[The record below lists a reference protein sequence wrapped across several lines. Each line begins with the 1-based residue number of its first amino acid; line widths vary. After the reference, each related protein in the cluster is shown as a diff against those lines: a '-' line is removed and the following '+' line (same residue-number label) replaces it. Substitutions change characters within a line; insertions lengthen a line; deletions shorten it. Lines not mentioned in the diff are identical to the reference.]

1 MDFVRIH
8 FRTTR
13 KTYKGKVST
22 SEEATMNLP
31 KNLHELFR
39 CISER
44 RLEIRA
50 NREGRITTILLIER
64 DEPTQ

>member
-1 MDFVRIH
+1 LDFARIH
-8 FRTTR
+8 FRITR

-22 SEEATMNLP
+22 SEEATMNFP
-31 KNLHELFR
+31 KSLHDFFR

-50 NREGRITTILLIER
+50 SREGRVTTIQLIEH
-64 DEPTQ
+64 DEPIL